1 MLTFVAMEGMV
12 TRMVVFLLRTG
23 GLMGILPTL
32 KEGHPQPRPN
42 ALQVLVDPHLRHNLS
57 RVGGLTA
64 WLTAACGA

>member
-42 ALQVLVDPHLRHNLS
+42 AL
-57 RVGGLTA
+57 
-64 WLTAACGA
+64 